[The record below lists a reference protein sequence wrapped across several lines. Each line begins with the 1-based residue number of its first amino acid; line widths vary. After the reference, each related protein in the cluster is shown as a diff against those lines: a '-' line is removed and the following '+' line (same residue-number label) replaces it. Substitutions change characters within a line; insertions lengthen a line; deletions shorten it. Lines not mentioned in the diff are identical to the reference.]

1 MGVANLFSTNFT
13 SAWMEDEMRRS
24 FGVIMFSLSTG
35 LALLA
40 NAAGLEARSDSKE
53 ADRLYN
59 SALVM
64 KEAMGMQSRIPQ
76 GLLEKAYCVIVI
88 PSVIKGAFGV
98 GGSYGRGAMSCRG
111 GEDFKGPWSP
121 PTMMAL
127 EGGSAGFQL
136 GGQATDFVL
145 LVMNE
150 RGARSIL
157 SGKFKIGGDAA
168 ASAGPVGRDAQANL
182 DVYMRTTIMSYSRSR
197 GLFAGVSLEGSTLR
211 PDNKANK
218 KLYGKEVSAK
228 SIVLDGAVP
237 TPASAEK
244 LISTLN
250 QYGKNP
256 SVKSASGGA
265 SPPPTPNRPPVGSCY
280 ANPVQV
286 VSGSGD
292 TVVVRADASD
302 PDNDPLTYTWTATAG
317 TIEGSG
323 SQVRW
328 NPAGVAAGGYSITV
342 RVDDGRG
349 GSVSCVANVLVAT
362 RPPTMSC
369 SASPSSV
376 HPGDRVH
383 ITATA
388 SDPDNDAL
396 TFAWQSS
403 GGRIVGSGP
412 EVELDTTGVEPS
424 RYTVTGQVNN
434 RRGGTADC
442 RTEFSVEAPP
452 PSGTGH

>member
-1 MGVANLFSTNFT
+1 MKRGFLA
-13 SAWMEDEMRRS
+13 
-24 FGVIMFSLSTG
+24 IMLSLSTG
-35 LALLA
+35 LWLLV
-40 NAAGLEARSDSKE
+40 NAPGLEARPDSKE
-53 ADRLYN
+53 ADRLNN

-64 KEAMGMQSRIPQ
+64 KEAMGMPSRIPQ
-76 GLLEKAYCVIVI
+76 GLLDKAYCVIVI
-88 PSVIKGAFGV
+88 PSVLKGAFGV

-127 EGGSAGFQL
+127 EGGSAGFQV

-145 LVMNE
+145 LVMNK
-150 RGARSIL
+150 RGASSIL

-168 ASAGPVGRDAQANL
+168 ASAGPIGRDTQANL
-182 DVYMRTTIMSYSRSR
+182 DVYMRTTILTYSRSR

-218 KLYGKEVSAK
+218 RLYGKEVSAK
-228 SIVLDGAVP
+228 SIVLDSAVP
-237 TPASAEK
+237 TPAAAEK

-256 SVKSASGGA
+256 AATSGSAHTAPS
-265 SPPPTPNRPPVGSCY
+265 STPNRPPVGSCY

-286 VSGSGD
+286 TSGSGD
-292 TVVVRADASD
+292 TVAVQAIASD

-328 NPAGVAAGGYSITV
+328 NPAGVAAGGYSVTV

-349 GSVSCVANVLVAT
+349 GSVSCVAQVLVAS
-362 RPPTMSC
+362 RPPTMTC

-388 SDPDNDAL
+388 SDPDNDPL
-396 TFAWQSS
+396 TFTWESN
-403 GGRIVGSGP
+403 GGRIVGSGA

-424 RYTVTGQVNN
+424 RYTVTGKVTGG
-434 RRGGTADC
+434 RGGSAEC
-442 RTEFSVEAPP
+442 RAEFNVEAPRP
-452 PSGTGH
+452 AE

>member
-1 MGVANLFSTNFT
+1 MT
-13 SAWMEDEMRRS
+13 AWKEDEMRRK
-24 FGVIMFSLSTG
+24 FAAIVFSLSAG
-35 LALLA
+35 LALLGSA
-40 NAAGLEARSDSKE
+40 PGLEARSASKE
-53 ADRLYN
+53 EDRLNN

-64 KEAMGMQSRIPQ
+64 KEAMGMPSGIPQ

-88 PSVIKGAFGV
+88 PSAIKGAFGV
-98 GGSYGRGAMSCRG
+98 GASYGRGAMSCRG

-127 EGGSAGFQL
+127 EGGSAGFQV

-145 LVMNE
+145 LVMNK
-150 RGARSIL
+150 RGASSIL

-168 ASAGPVGRDAQANL
+168 ASAGPIGRDTQANL
-182 DVYMRTTIMSYSRSR
+182 DVYMRTTILTYSRSR

-218 KLYGKEVSAK
+218 RLYGKEVSAK
-228 SIVLDGAVP
+228 SIVLDSAVP
-237 TPASAEK
+237 TPAAAEK

-256 SVKSASGGA
+256 AATSGSAHTAPS
-265 SPPPTPNRPPVGSCY
+265 STPNRPPVGSCY

-286 VSGSGD
+286 TSGSGD
-292 TVVVRADASD
+292 TVAVQAIASD

-328 NPAGVAAGGYSITV
+328 NPAGVAAGGYSVTV

-349 GSVSCVANVLVAT
+349 GSVSCVAQVLVAS
-362 RPPTMSC
+362 RPPTMTC

-388 SDPDNDAL
+388 SDPDNDPL
-396 TFAWQSS
+396 TFTWESN
-403 GGRIVGSGP
+403 GGRIVGSGA

-424 RYTVTGQVNN
+424 RYTVTGKVTGG
-434 RRGGTADC
+434 RGGSAEC
-442 RTEFSVEAPP
+442 RAEFNVEAPRP
-452 PSGTGH
+452 AE